1 MGIARVWNE
10 TCPVDGVL
18 ARLAAPRRHAT
29 RSTSMNKLNSDALSY
44 HYGSRPGKIEI
55 SLTKPCRTQR
65 DLSLAYTPGVAVPCL
80 EIQRTPHDVF
90 KYTARGNLVA
100 VVTNGT
106 AVLGLGNIGALAGKP
121 VMEGKAVLFKRFA
134 DVDVFD
140 LEVGSLN
147 PDDVIKVCQL
157 LEPTFGGINLE
168 DIKAPECFYIEET
181 LKRTMNI
188 PVFHDDQHG
197 TAIISGAALL
207 NALELV
213 GKPIDQVRVVF
224 NGSGAAGI
232 ACAEHYVRLG
242 VKRENIVMADTKG
255 VIYEGRTEGMNPY
268 KARFAQKTELRTL
281 AQAVRGADVFAGLSV
296 KGAFTPEMLLT
307 MAPRPIVFAMANPD
321 PEISYEEAKAARKD
335 VIIATGRSDFP
346 NQVNNVLGFPFIFRG
361 ALDVRATAINEEM
374 KLAATRSLAALA
386 KEDVP
391 DSVCQAYGVE
401 RLRFGPEYIIP
412 KPFDPRVLVWE
423 AAAVARAAMESGV
436 AREPVDL
443 GEYRERLERLL
454 GKAHEI
460 MRMVIQKAK
469 IQPRKVVF
477 PDGEHEKILRA
488 AHILVEEQIATPML
502 IGDASTIRMRAADL
516 GVNLDKIIVVDPAV
530 WPKREEYIDVLYQLR
545 QRRGVTS
552 SEARVLLKNQNIFG
566 SIMVQLG
573 DADALVG
580 GVTQHFPDT
589 IRPALQV
596 IKPRPGLHRVS
607 GLYVL
612 VTRRGDMYFLADCT
626 VNIEPSA
633 EDLAEIALCAAQTA
647 RRFNVEPRVAM
658 LSFSNFGST
667 AHPLA
672 TKVRRA
678 VELVQ
683 KKDPTLMIDGEM
695 MSETAVV
702 PEIIE
707 ETYPFSKLRGGANV
721 LIFPDLTSANTC
733 YKLLAR
739 IGGAETIGPIL
750 MGMSKPVHVLQRGAE
765 VEEIVNMAAI
775 AVVDAQETEERMAIE
790 DGRKNRTAEA
800 EPETQ
805 ELPSGIAG

>member
-1 MGIARVWNE
+1 
-10 TCPVDGVL
+10 
-18 ARLAAPRRHAT
+18 
-29 RSTSMNKLNSDALSY
+29 MNKLNSDALSY

-181 LKRTMNI
+181 LKRTMHI

-633 EDLAEIALCAAQTA
+633 EDLAEIALCAAETA

-695 MSETAVV
+695 MSDTAVV

-775 AVVDAQETEERMAIE
+775 AVVDAQETEQRMAIE